1 MPTKTSVDKK
11 VIIPSNKKQTEVK
24 KPKQMNKKILKK
36 GGQNIKWRVEF
47 HKKGEKFDYSK
58 YENYKK
64 LKDTNEEDI
73 NKEAC
78 SMEEI
83 LKVGKTGVIFD
94 DNVCLLVK
102 EQNNKK
108 YAYPYTLSGCVK
120 WFTQQQQDTNPTT
133 KETLPY
139 NIINYIKLFAGPPIS
154 NLLDVDDIRKFDEDL
169 LIFLNNLP
177 WKINIINK
185 MNKEQKQALLKPAID
200 HSVNI
205 GVYLI
210 YILLSDPKFDFNFK
224 IEGQEDILTY
234 AIKNNS
240 LIDIV
245 EELLKHPNF
254 PKDLIKKQ
262 NTENIDDDIKEL
274 IETEKQSIGGKR
286 TIAKKTTKK
295 REIRK

>member
-83 LKVGKTGVIFD
+83 LKVIVEVIFD

-154 NLLDVDDIRKFDEDL
+154 NLLDVGDINNFDQDV
-169 LIFLNNLP
+169 LIFLDNLP

-185 MNKEQKQALLKPAID
+185 MNKEQKQALLELAIFYSNNTD
-200 HSVNI
+200 KA
-205 GVYLI
+205 LI
-210 YILLSDPKFDFNFK
+210 DTLLSDPNFDFNFK
-224 IEGQEDILTY
+224 IEGQDILTY
-234 AIKNNS
+234 AIENS
-240 LIDIV
+240 DSDIV
-245 EELLKHPNF
+245 GKLLKHPNF
-254 PKDLIKKQ
+254 PKDLIK
-262 NTENIDDDIKEL
+262 
-274 IETEKQSIGGKR
+274 EKN
-286 TIAKKTTKK
+286 TKK
-295 REIRK
+295 LMKKLKS